1 MLKLADMSNLTI
13 YSKNGAKITHTCV
26 DITGSSNIIIRNI
39 KFDELWEWD
48 ENTSGAYD
56 RNDWDY
62 MTIEKGSSDIWIDHC
77 TFYKAYDGVID
88 VKTPVN
94 NTDITIS
101 WCEFLPASDNNVFFE
116 EMMNA
121 LKVSPDSYPYYKHL
135 LGEGMTDQQIYNYCY
150 GQKKTHLF
158 GQSDADASAKNITV
172 TLANNY
178 YKNSMDRMPRL
189 RYGTA
194 HVYNCI
200 MDAQDLRNMRLD
212 IENTAG
218 AQLAQKIVSNGAS
231 SNCGA
236 HMLLE
241 NCYMSGISNALISG
255 NGDSAAGYINAIN
268 TIYMLDGKQ
277 KETEVIL
284 NTTKAGEVALIQ
296 DKDEFK
302 SALPYSGYT
311 LYAAS
316 SLDKEVKPY
325 TGAGK
330 LTLTTLQWEKTTYN
344 DIKEEHTTHVWNDG
358 TITKEPTCTEAGEK
372 TYTCTVCGESKKETV
387 AAAGHK
393 YSPEWTIDKE
403 ATTTENGSK
412 SHHCT
417 VCGDKADIT
426 VIPMIKEEIKPEIK
440 VEIVK
445 KDDVPETSLS
455 ESKDDIINSVLT
467 EDEIKAVKAGAK
479 VDVSINVSNADDTVS
494 DADKAL
500 IDKKLNF
507 NEKIGLILNI
517 ELYKVINEKTTSV
530 NQLNNAVTFK
540 VIIPDKLINKDASI
554 KRSYSVVRIHNG
566 VAEILDV
573 VYNEKDNSITFA
585 TDKFSTYAIIY
596 KDTEKKTEN
605 VEQPSEG
612 AGDITDTA
620 EISDTDVGTVDSLYT
635 SAIAWFM
642 CMVIFGLGII
652 YSMTRKNK
660 KSN

>member
-372 TYTCTVCGESKKETV
+372 TYTCTVCGESKKDTV